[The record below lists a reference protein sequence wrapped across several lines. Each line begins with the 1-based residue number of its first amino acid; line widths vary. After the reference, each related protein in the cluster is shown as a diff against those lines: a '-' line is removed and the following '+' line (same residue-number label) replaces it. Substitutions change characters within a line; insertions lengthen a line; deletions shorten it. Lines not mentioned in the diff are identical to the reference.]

1 MIARRLLAV
10 AALLVAACGDAGS
23 AGTTAPPSGGLPEDA
38 IAVVASTD
46 LATGTDRLLLAL
58 TTVGN
63 QRLGGPGLDVT
74 FRVHPADEPDEARE
88 YPATWM
94 WATPDVSGLYR
105 AEVELPAP
113 GVWFAQV
120 VPEEGEALEPVA
132 FQVNADAATPAV
144 GEAAPPSDTLTA
156 GDVDD
161 LAEITTDRAPDP
173 AFYELSVADAVAS
186 GRPTVVVFATPRFCQ
201 TAICG
206 PTLDTIKD
214 YAASRPEVNFVHVE
228 VFTNLDDP
236 DNLEIVPAVTEW
248 GLTSEPWIFVVDET
262 GTVAARFEGLAA
274 PEELDGALD
283 A

>member
-1 MIARRLLAV
+1 M
-10 AALLVAACGDAGS
+10 AALLVAAACGDSGGS
-23 AGTTAPPSGGLPEDA
+23 GTTAAAGAGDLPGDA
-38 IAVVASTD
+38 VAVVASTD
-46 LATGTDRLLLAL
+46 LAAGTERLLLAL
-58 TTVGN
+58 TTLGN
-63 QRLGGPGLDVT
+63 QRLGGPDLDVS
-74 FRVHPADEPDEARE
+74 FRVFPLDSPDDARE

-105 AEVELPAP
+105 AEVELPDP
-113 GVWFAQV
+113 GTWAAQV
-120 VPEEGEALEPVA
+120 VPAGGAALEPVA
-132 FQVNADAATPAV
+132 FQVKDRPATPAV
-144 GEAAPPSDTLTA
+144 GEAAPQSDTPTGA
-156 GDVDD
+156 DVDD
-161 LAEITTDRAPDP
+161 LARISTDRNPDP

-214 YAASRPEVNFVHVE
+214 YAAGRPDVNFVHVE

-248 GLTSEPWIFVVDET
+248 GLTSEPWIFVVDEA
-262 GTVAARFEGLAA
+262 GLVAARFEGVVAE
-274 PEELDGALD
+274 EELDAALD

>member
-1 MIARRLLAV
+1 MLIV
-10 AALLVAACGDAGS
+10 VALLVAACGDAGS
-23 AGTTAPPSGGLPEDA
+23 AGSTALPAGDLPEDA

-58 TTVGN
+58 STLGN
-63 QRLGGPGLDVT
+63 QRLGGPDLEVA
-74 FRVHPADEPDEARE
+74 FRVHPDGSPDEVRD

-94 WATPDVSGLYR
+94 WGTPDVSGLYR

-113 GVWFAQV
+113 GVWLAQV
-120 VPEEGEALEPVA
+120 LPDGGEPLDPVA
-132 FQVNADAATPAV
+132 FRVSADPSTPAV
-144 GEAAPPSDTLTA
+144 GEAAPASDTLTA

-161 LAEITTDRAPDP
+161 LAEITTDLAPDP
-173 AFYELSVADAVAS
+173 AFYELSVGDAVTS

-206 PTLDTIKD
+206 PTLDTIKV
-214 YAASRPEVNFVHVE
+214 YAADRPGVNFVHVE

-248 GLTSEPWIFVVDET
+248 GLTSEPWIFVVDEN

-274 PEELDGALD
+274 PEELDAALD
-283 A
+283 V